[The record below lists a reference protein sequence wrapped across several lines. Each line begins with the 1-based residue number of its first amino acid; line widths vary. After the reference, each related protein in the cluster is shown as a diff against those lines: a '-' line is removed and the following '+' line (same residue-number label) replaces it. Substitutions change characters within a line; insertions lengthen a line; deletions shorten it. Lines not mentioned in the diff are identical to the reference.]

1 MWSGVC
7 NQVCLVILNLRQ
19 IVLST
24 GAGRRHASYFSCH
37 CEMPGGDNSREE
49 RERETYF
56 GSQLLGTRS
65 TMAEV
70 IWWLEGF
77 CPLGGEEGVAP
88 T

>member
-1 MWSGVC
+1 MWSGVG

-49 RERETYF
+49 RERD
-56 GSQLLGTRS
+56 LLWLTVIGYSVHHGRGDMVAGGVLS
-65 TMAEV
+65 TG
-70 IWWLEGF
+70 W
-77 CPLGGEEGVAP
+77 
-88 T
+88 